1 MRIPQA
7 IAGSTDGIQLVSI
20 LSIKWGYMKTV
31 FIFVLSLF
39 ATSNVFA
46 AAETSAEVMCRAKA
60 KELAISTYSSC
71 VTEARQAKVEE
82 IRAGYQKDLA
92 NLKSKY
98 DKELKKLANKAAKK
112 EAVAPITAKEIQL
125 QAASKPVK
133 GVAKQLPT
141 KAASPA
147 EVAPVQSVSE
157 GTKVVA
163 VGAEPAESAA
173 DADLA
178 RESAAY
184 DGDQI
189 EYIQTPAE

>member
-1 MRIPQA
+1 
-7 IAGSTDGIQLVSI
+7 
-20 LSIKWGYMKTV
+20 MKTV
-31 FIFVLSLF
+31 FTFVLVTFF
-39 ATSNVFA
+39 ANGLM
-46 AAETSAEVMCRAKA
+46 AAETSAEVVCRAKA
-60 KELAISTYSSC
+60 KEIAIQTYSSC

-82 IRAGYQKDLA
+82 IRTGYQKDLA
-92 NLKSKY
+92 ALKSKY
-98 DKELKKLANKAAKK
+98 DKELKKLANKNTKK
-112 EAVAPITAKEIQL
+112 EALAVPVTAKELQV

-141 KAASPA
+141 KAASPT

-163 VGAEPAESAA
+163 VGTEAAESPV

-178 RESAAY
+178 KETAAH

-189 EYIQTPAE
+189 DYIEMPAE

>member
-1 MRIPQA
+1 
-7 IAGSTDGIQLVSI
+7 
-20 LSIKWGYMKTV
+20 MKTI
-31 FIFVLSLF
+31 FIFALSSLF
-39 ATSNVFA
+39 ASNLFA
-46 AAETSAEVMCRAKA
+46 APAESSVEVMCRAKA
-60 KELAISTYSSC
+60 KELAINTYSSC

-92 NLKSKY
+92 ALKSKY
-98 DKELKKLANKAAKK
+98 DKELKKLANKTAKK
-112 EAVAPITAKEIQL
+112 DVVAPVTAKELQV

-141 KAASPA
+141 KAASPT

-163 VGAEPAESAA
+163 VGSEPAEAPA
-173 DADLA
+173 DADLE
-178 RESAAY
+178 REAAAY

-189 EYIQTPAE
+189 NYIETQPE

>member
-1 MRIPQA
+1 
-7 IAGSTDGIQLVSI
+7 
-20 LSIKWGYMKTV
+20 MKTV
-31 FIFVLSLF
+31 FTFVLSTFF
-39 ATSNVFA
+39 ASGLM
-46 AAETSAEVMCRAKA
+46 AAETSSEVVCRAKA
-60 KELAISTYSSC
+60 KEIAIQTYSSC

-82 IRAGYQKDLA
+82 IRTGYQKDLA
-92 NLKSKY
+92 ALKSKY
-98 DKELKKLANKAAKK
+98 DKELKKLANKNAKK
-112 EAVAPITAKEIQL
+112 EALAVPVTAKELQV

-141 KAASPA
+141 KAASPT

-163 VGAEPAESAA
+163 VGTETAESPV

-178 RESAAY
+178 KETAAH

-189 EYIQTPAE
+189 DYIEMPTE